1 MASSA
6 RTPRSRRLNNFI
18 ELLGSM
24 RFAVSLLTFICLA
37 SVVGTVLVQNQA
49 LSNYLNQFGPFW
61 YEVFDKFSLYTVYN
75 AWWFLLIM
83 GFLVV
88 STTLCVLKT
97 SPKLIKDMRS
107 YRDNLRERSL
117 QAISNHAAFTSS
129 MAPSQALAA
138 VRQLLQSQGYRFREK
153 PSDSGTLVA
162 AKRGSSN
169 RLGYIF
175 AHTAIVIICVGGLL
189 DSELPVRLQMWMGGK
204 QPVVENMAIADVPSS
219 GRLNLAN
226 PSYRANVLIPEGGR
240 TGNAVVLV
248 DDGALVQPL
257 PFTLEL
263 DTFIVEYYSTGM
275 PRLFASEVKV
285 TDHITGETF
294 AQTIKVNEPLRY
306 RGVTVYQSSFD
317 DGGSKLRLLGHA
329 LRGSTVQQFEVQGVV
344 GESSTLVAEAGG
356 EHTLSLE
363 FSAFRPFNVENFANN
378 FGNTERKGFAE
389 HVASVAGSAAR
400 RDQDKDLVNV
410 GPSFQYKL
418 RDDSGQ
424 AIEFNNYM
432 MPLELDGRMYYLTG
446 LRERP
451 DDEFRY
457 MRIPAD
463 DNTSMRDFL
472 ALRAAL
478 NQPAARRQAALQ
490 FARQG
495 MEARADVALTQQ
507 LADSAERALETFA
520 REGLQGIA
528 RFLEGSVPDGEQQRA
543 ADVVIRL
550 LGGAMAELRNVA
562 RTSLGQEALNP
573 LDPDGMGWVQA
584 AIVALSDLHL
594 YPSPVLLMLEDFEHV
609 EASVFQVSRA
619 PGKYIVYLGSLL
631 LILGIFAMFY
641 IRERRAWFWVKD
653 GTEGGSHTLF
663 AMSSAR
669 RTLDFAR
676 EYNGLKQAAAEAL
689 NSKKGT

>member
-1 MASSA
+1 
-6 RTPRSRRLNNFI
+6 
-18 ELLGSM
+18 M

-37 SVVGTVLVQNQA
+37 SVVGTVLVQNQP
-49 LSNYLNQFGPFW
+49 LGNYLNQFGPFW
-61 YEVFDKFSLYTVYN
+61 YELFDKFSLYTVYN

-88 STTLCVLKT
+88 STTLCVLRT

-117 QAISNHAAFTSS
+117 QAIPQHEAY
-129 MAPSQALAA
+129 PSALLPDQALAT
-138 VRQLLQSQGYRFREK
+138 VESLLEKEGYRFRQK
-153 PSDSGTLVA
+153 VSAGGTLVA
-162 AKRGSSN
+162 AKRGSGN

-175 AHTAIVIICVGGLL
+175 AHTAIVVICVGGLL
-189 DSELPVRLQMWMGGK
+189 DSELPVRLQVWLGGK
-204 QPVVENMAIADVPSS
+204 APVVENMAIAEVPDS
-219 GRLNLAN
+219 GRLSLAN

-263 DTFIVEYYSTGM
+263 EKFIVEYYSTGM

-285 TDHITGETF
+285 TDHATGETF
-294 AQTIKVNEPLRY
+294 DQTIKVNEPLRY

-317 DGGSKLRLLGHA
+317 DGGSKLSLIGHA
-329 LRGSTVQQFEVQGVV
+329 LRGTGRQQFEVNGVV
-344 GESSTLVAEAGG
+344 GETSTLVAEAGG
-356 EHTLSLE
+356 EHELSLE
-363 FSAFRPFNVENFANN
+363 FSAFRPFNVENFNNDN
-378 FGNTERKGFAE
+378 FGNTARKGFAE
-389 HVASVAGSAAR
+389 HVASVAGSAAKK
-400 RDQDKDLVNV
+400 DQDKDLVNV

-418 RDDSGQ
+418 RDGSGQ
-424 AIEFNNYM
+424 AVEFNNYM
-432 MPLELDGRMYYLTG
+432 MPLELDGRMYFLSG

-463 DNTSMRDFL
+463 DNTSLNEFL

-478 NQPAARRQAALQ
+478 NQPEARRQAAQQ
-490 FARQG
+490 FASQG
-495 MEARADVALTQQ
+495 MQSRPDTELTRQ
-507 LADSAERALETFA
+507 LADSAERALQTFA
-520 REGLQGIA
+520 TEGLQGIA

-562 RTSLGQEALNP
+562 RASLELPPQDP
-573 LDPDGMGWVQA
+573 FDPDAMGWVQA

-594 YPSPVLLMLEDFEHV
+594 YPSPVLLMLDNFEHI

-641 IRERRAWFWVKD
+641 IRERRVWFWVKPD
-653 GTEGGSHTLF
+653 PEGGSHTMF

-669 RTLDFAR
+669 RTLDFTR
-676 EYNGLKQAAAEAL
+676 EFDALKRTMATAL
-689 NSKKGT
+689 DSKKGT